1 MLKQGVTVYTQTP
14 GGEAWLERYH
24 RRRPHFCCLLGFTT
38 TGLIEGVSA
47 AGKTPQDR
55 RYTALADAEFLI
67 NGPQPNP
74 RYPLPPLISGVSPAV
89 IARALVQALE
99 IPVTLFNTGLPEAPN
114 VPAIDLGGKPADCLS
129 TGQALPLDIVKQLW
143 NQGLIWGE
151 RLAQPDSY
159 LILSECV
166 VGGTATA
173 LALLT
178 ALGIDAQQKVNSS
191 HPQCNHD
198 QKWRLVQ
205 EGLSQAPDLS
215 SPLHCVA
222 ALGDPMQI
230 AAAGMAL
237 GAAGRG
243 GVLLAGGTQMLA
255 VYALMRALA
264 QDLDLTPDWG
274 QIAVGTTPWV
284 AKDPTGDTVGLARLV
299 GPVPLLAAPLNFAQ
313 SPYPQLRVYEEGFVK
328 EGVGAGGL
336 AVAAALCRDWGPE
349 RIQSAVEALLDRY
362 QMSDIRYQ

>member
-1 MLKQGVTVYTQTP
+1 MLKKGVTVYTQTP
-14 GGEAWLERYH
+14 GAGAWLDRYH
-24 RRRPHFCCLLGFTT
+24 HRRPHFCCLLGFTA
-38 TGLIEGVSA
+38 TGLIPGISA

-67 NGPQPNP
+67 NGPQPRP

-89 IARALVQALE
+89 IARALVDALE
-99 IPVTLFNTGLPEAPN
+99 IPVTLFNTGLPEAPS
-114 VPAIDLGGKPADCLS
+114 VAAIDLRGQPADCLS
-129 TGQALPLDIVKQLW
+129 TGQALPLEVVQKLW
-143 NQGLIWGE
+143 TESFAWGE
-151 RLAQPDSY
+151 RLAQPESY
-159 LILSECV
+159 LIISECV
-166 VGGTATA
+166 VGGTTTA

-178 ALGIDAQQKVNSS
+178 ALGIDAREKVNSS

-205 EGLSQAPDLS
+205 QGLSRAPDLS
-215 SPLHCVA
+215 SPFHCAA

-255 VYALMRALA
+255 VYALMTALA
-264 QDLDLTPDWG
+264 RDLKLSPDWG
-274 QIAVGTTPWV
+274 QIVVGTTPWV
-284 AKDPTGDTVGLARLV
+284 IADSTGNTVGLARLV
-299 GPVPLLAAPLNFAQ
+299 GSVPLLAAPLNFAH

-336 AVAAALCRDWGPE
+336 AVAAALYRDYSPE
-349 RIQSAVEALLDRY
+349 QIQGAVEALVG